1 MASLVLVLSCS
12 GLAAPWQPFAAWRSR
27 HAALLR
33 EAKGAVTESG
43 PAEPQPAVPWPRL
56 WQELRATSDVAVVPA
71 SALSLAL
78 AAAELAKPTVV
89 GRLFDAAL
97 APSASLGALL
107 PLLKRLAALAL
118 AQWALEITVGFLFAR
133 ARWRQE
139 CAARVRLMAA
149 VLRQEPAFFDAQA
162 PGELASRLLSEPQRL
177 QEAAN
182 RGPERAV
189 RAALTVVGALALM
202 VATDW
207 RLALV
212 AVALRAPLLAKLAVA
227 AGRVVGLY
235 GVVQQRR
242 YADANSLASEALS
255 QAHTVAAHA
264 AGDAVLRDYE
274 GRVAAYQEV
283 IGATLLTETI
293 LRFTRLLL
301 DQLTSFLL
309 LAAGLVAVLRGTVSI
324 GQLTALLAFSE
335 SFARGGT
342 ELLELGA
349 QLSQLRPSV
358 SRFIELLDREP
369 AMAWEEETDADSA
382 PPACAGALEL
392 RNVSFGFAGREA
404 AAVRDVSFRVEAGG
418 SLAIVGPSGAGKSTV
433 LKLLQRL
440 YDPSGGAVLLD
451 GRDAR
456 ELPLGWY
463 RRCFGRVPQE
473 PRLFDRSVADNVNFG
488 LEARRGAAKQ
498 AAAVAA
504 LMDGGGGGGGGGGE
518 EEEEALAR
526 ALADAD
532 AAEFVA
538 ALPQGAHTPLG
549 EGGGRLSGG
558 QRQRL
563 AIARALVRRP
573 KVLLLDEASSSL
585 DATAERLV
593 QRALGAT
600 NATVVLVAHRLSS
613 VLLADSVV
621 VIEDGVVTER
631 GTADELRAKG
641 GWFARNF
648 YPV

>member
-1 MASLVLVLSCS
+1 M
-12 GLAAPWQPFAAWRSR
+12 
-27 HAALLR
+27 
-33 EAKGAVTESG
+33 
-43 PAEPQPAVPWPRL
+43 
-56 WQELRATSDVAVVPA
+56 
-71 SALSLAL
+71 
-78 AAAELAKPTVV
+78 
-89 GRLFDAAL
+89 FDAAL

-227 AGRVVGLY
+227 AGRIVGLY

-309 LAAGLVAVLRGTVSI
+309 LAAGLVAVLRGSVSI

-358 SRFIELLDREP
+358 SRFILDREP
-369 AMAWEEETDADSA
+369 AMAWEEETDADASA

-404 AAVRDVSFRVEAGG
+404 AAVRGVSFRVEAGG

-504 LMDGGGGGGGGGGE
+504 LMDGGGGGGGG

-641 GWFARNF
+641 GWFARL